1 VSIARRVKTFLDEN
15 DVTYEHHQHEPVYT
29 AQEVAAAE
37 HVPGKEMAKTVILT
51 DGDAFVMAVLPA
63 VRKVDLE
70 RARQVVGNPNLRL
83 AEENEFAELFP
94 GCEIGAMAPFGNL
107 YDIPVIVDRTLRED
121 ERVTFEA
128 GTHVDTIRMAYADY
142 ERLAEPAVAD
152 FTDPI

>member
-1 VSIARRVKTFLDEN
+1 MSIAQRVKTFLDEN
-15 DVTYEHHQHEPVYT
+15 DVIYEHRQHEPVYT

-51 DGDAFVMAVLPA
+51 DGEAFVMAVLPA
-63 VRKVDLE
+63 TRKVDLE

-83 AEENEFAELFP
+83 AEESEFAELFP
-94 GCEIGAMAPFGNL
+94 GCELGAMAPFGNL
-107 YDIPVIVDRTLRED
+107 YDVPVIVDQTLRED

-128 GTHVDTIRMAYADY
+128 GTHVDTIRMAYTDF

>member
-1 VSIARRVKTFLDEN
+1 MSIARRVKTFLDEN
-15 DVTYEHHQHEPVYT
+15 DVTYEHNQHEPVYT

-63 VRKVDLE
+63 IRKVDLE
-70 RARQVVGNPNLRL
+70 RARQIVGNSNLRL
-83 AEENEFAELFP
+83 AEESEFADLFP
-94 GCEIGAMAPFGNL
+94 GCELGAMAPFGNL
-107 YDIPVIVDRTLRED
+107 YDIPVIVDQALRED
-121 ERVTFEA
+121 ERITFEA
-128 GTHVDTIRMAYADY
+128 GTHVDTIRMAYTDF

>member
-15 DVTYEHHQHEPVYT
+15 DVTYEHNQHEPVYT

-63 VRKVDLE
+63 IRKVDLE
-70 RARQVVGNPNLRL
+70 RARQIVGNSNLRL
-83 AEENEFAELFP
+83 AEESEFADLFP
-94 GCEIGAMAPFGNL
+94 GCELGAMAPFGNL
-107 YDIPVIVDRTLRED
+107 YDIPVIVDQALRED
-121 ERVTFEA
+121 ERITFEA
-128 GTHVDTIRMAYADY
+128 GTHVDTIRMAYTDF